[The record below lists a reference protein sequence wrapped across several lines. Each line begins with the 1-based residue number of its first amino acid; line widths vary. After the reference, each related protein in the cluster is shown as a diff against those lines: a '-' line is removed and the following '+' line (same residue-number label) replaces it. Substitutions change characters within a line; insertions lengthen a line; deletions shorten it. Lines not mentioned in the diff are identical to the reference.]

1 MEKCCIYDYS
11 YFQVNENNGLQSTNI
26 NNQSKEQFT
35 ITKFSKNDRNEEIHE
50 TMIETQE
57 VITVS
62 TDIDGKL
69 IEIIESNEDTM
80 MVEDSEDLDI
90 DNHQHQTNVN
100 LEKVIFRFIT
110 HKINEAIYIFCIIN
124 IFFTYM
130 EEK

>member
-1 MEKCCIYDYS
+1 MIIVI
-11 YFQVNENNGLQSTNI
+11 FQVNENNGLQSTNI

-124 IFFTYM
+124 IFFTYL

>member
-1 MEKCCIYDYS
+1 
-11 YFQVNENNGLQSTNI
+11 
-26 NNQSKEQFT
+26 
-35 ITKFSKNDRNEEIHE
+35 
-50 TMIETQE
+50 MIETQE

-130 EEK
+130 EET